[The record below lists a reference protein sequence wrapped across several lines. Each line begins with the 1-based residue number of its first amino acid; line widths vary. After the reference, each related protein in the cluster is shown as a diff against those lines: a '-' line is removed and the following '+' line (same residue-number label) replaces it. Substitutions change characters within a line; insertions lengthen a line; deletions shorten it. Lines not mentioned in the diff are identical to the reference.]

1 MNPTGAVPFGSGPA
15 DALNRAFADGSLIV
29 ATYDPEDVLRYASAA
44 FKRVFKLDAVEGTM
58 TFADLIMRGA
68 RNGVGPIIDCED
80 VRIFIAET
88 QRRRRGQPGQR
99 FFTTDMVDGSWY
111 WMTETLLDDGW
122 LVLVG
127 SEISPLKENERS
139 LAHAHERALREAR
152 TDALTGLPNRR
163 QVLDYLEAAI
173 VTLPA
178 PETPIAIALFDL
190 DRFKNINDEHGHLAG
205 DAVLCDFANLVRS
218 LVRRSDV
225 IGRIGGEEFL
235 LVMPGTTAAEALR
248 VVERM
253 RHAALSRIVLSVASK
268 EVRYS
273 VSAGITQ
280 VSRGDRL
287 DETFYRADRA
297 LYKAKR
303 LGRNQVLVEL

>member
-15 DALNRAFADGSLIV
+15 DALHRAFADGSLIV

-44 FKRVFKLDAVEGTM
+44 FKRAFKLDAVEGTM
-58 TFADLIMRGA
+58 TFADLIVRAVG
-68 RNGVGPIIDCED
+68 NGVGPIINCED
-80 VRIFIAET
+80 ARIFIAET
-88 QRRRRGQPGQR
+88 QRRRRGQPGER
-99 FFTTDMVDGSWY
+99 FFATDMVDGSWY

-139 LAHAHERALREAR
+139 LVRAHERALHEAK

-163 QVLDYLEAAI
+163 QVLDYLDTAI
-173 VTLPA
+173 VTMSA
-178 PETPIAIALFDL
+178 RETPIAIALFDL
-190 DRFKNINDEHGHLAG
+190 DRFKHINDEHGHLAG
-205 DAVLCDFANLVRS
+205 DAVLCDFASLARS

-235 LVMPGTTAAEALR
+235 LVMPGTTAAQALR
-248 VVERM
+248 VVERV
-253 RHAALSRIVLSVASK
+253 RHGALGRIVLCLAGK

-280 VSRGDRL
+280 VSRWDRL
-287 DETFYRADRA
+287 DDSFYRADRA

-303 LGRNQVLVEL
+303 LGRNRVLVEL

>member
-1 MNPTGAVPFGSGPA
+1 MNPTGAVPFGFGPA
-15 DALNRAFADGSLIV
+15 DALIRAFAVGSLIV
-29 ATYDPEDVLRYASAA
+29 ATYDPEDVLRYASVA
-44 FKRVFKLDAVEGTM
+44 FKRAFKLDAVEGTM

-68 RNGVGPIIDCED
+68 RNGIGPIIDCED
-80 VRIFIAET
+80 TRVFIAET

-139 LAHAHERALREAR
+139 LAHAHERALHEAR

-163 QVLDYLEAAI
+163 QVLDYLDTAI
-173 VTLPA
+173 VRLPA
-178 PETPIAIALFDL
+178 PETPSAIALFDL

-205 DAVLCDFANLVRS
+205 DAVLCDFASLARN

-253 RHAALSRIVLSVASK
+253 RHAALSRIVLSVAGK

-280 VSRGDRL
+280 MSREDRL
-287 DETFYRADRA
+287 DETFCRADRA

-303 LGRNQVLVEL
+303 LGRNQVSVEL

>member
-1 MNPTGAVPFGSGPA
+1 MHLNESSNGPTH
-15 DALNRAFADGSLIV
+15 LRQAFASNGCG
-29 ATYDPEDVLRYASAA
+29 ASVTEAPRL
-44 FKRVFKLDAVEGTM
+44 FS
-58 TFADLIMRGA
+58 A
-68 RNGVGPIIDCED
+68 RRC
-80 VRIFIAET
+80 
-88 QRRRRGQPGQR
+88 R
-99 FFTTDMVDGSWY
+99 F
-111 WMTETLLDDGW
+111 
-122 LVLVG
+122 
-127 SEISPLKENERS
+127 
-139 LAHAHERALREAR
+139 
-152 TDALTGLPNRR
+152 
-163 QVLDYLEAAI
+163 
-173 VTLPA
+173 
-178 PETPIAIALFDL
+178 L

-205 DAVLCDFANLVRS
+205 DAVLCDFANLARS

-235 LVMPGTTAAEALR
+235 LVMHGTTAAEALWA
-248 VVERM
+248 VERM

-297 LYKAKR
+297 LYKVKR